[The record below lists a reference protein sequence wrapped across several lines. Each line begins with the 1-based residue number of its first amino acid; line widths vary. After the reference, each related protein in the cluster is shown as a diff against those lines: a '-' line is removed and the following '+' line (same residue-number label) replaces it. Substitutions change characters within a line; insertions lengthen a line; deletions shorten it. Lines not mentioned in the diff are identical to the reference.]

1 MNDNTDIGKGK
12 RFLADA
18 YGLDDKEHMVE
29 FYEKWAD
36 DYDHQMMDNLR
47 YLSPGRIAQ
56 LLIDHLSVP
65 QPEILDIGCGTGLT
79 SLPLH
84 DHGFDRIDGLD
95 FSADMLR
102 VAGERNIY
110 RQLIEADL
118 NQPLTIADSSYHAVI
133 SSGTF
138 THGHV
143 DATPLDEIFR
153 ILEQNGLLTC
163 TIHMALWQTHR
174 FEGHLNQL
182 VDEGSI
188 QCLGKDPGAYF
199 EGGEDEG
206 WFCIYQKL

>member
-1 MNDNTDIGKGK
+1 LNDNNDIDKGK
-12 RFLADA
+12 NFLADA

-36 DYDHQMMDNLR
+36 DYDQQMMGNLR
-47 YLSPGRIAQ
+47 YLSPGHIAQ
-56 LLIDHLSVP
+56 LLIENLLEP
-65 QPEILDIGCGTGLT
+65 RPEILDIGCGTGLT
-79 SLPLH
+79 SQPLY
-84 DHGFDRIDGLD
+84 DHGFNRIDGLD

-118 NQPLTIADSSYHAVI
+118 NQPLAITDSSYHAVI

-153 ILEQNGLLTC
+153 VLKQNGLLAC
-163 TIHMALWQTHR
+163 TIHMALWQTHG
-174 FEGHLNQL
+174 FEARLNQL

-188 QCLGKDPGAYF
+188 QCLSRDAGAYF
-199 EGGEDEG
+199 EGGENEG